1 MMILFLT
8 FVSQS
13 RKQDWNDQDSVLKTR
28 VDAKLFVYQA
38 AAKMKIKSLVSLETD
53 GKTYKKL
60 AMETLTL
67 LFDAAEACLT
77 SVWRK
82 MKVCEELFISLLCG
96 ISEMAVAKG
105 RCLPHGLFVRLK
117 PLVLAVCAQV
127 ILFCGNL
134 FEKHGLG

>member
-13 RKQDWNDQDSVLKTR
+13 RRPDRNDQDSVLKTR
-28 VDAKLFVYQA
+28 VLFVYQA
-38 AAKMKIKSLVSLETD
+38 AAKMKIKCLVSLETD

-77 SVWRK
+77 SVWGE
-82 MKVCEELFISLLCG
+82 MKACEELFISLLSG
-96 ISEMAVAKG
+96 IAEMAVAKG
-105 RCLPHGLFVRLK
+105 RCLLHGLFVRLK

-127 ILFCGNL
+127 ILFYGNS
-134 FEKHGLG
+134 FEKHGLGY

>member
-1 MMILFLT
+1 MMSLFLT

-13 RKQDWNDQDSVLKTR
+13 RRQDRNDQDSVLKTR
-28 VDAKLFVYQA
+28 VLLVYQA
-38 AAKMKIKSLVSLETD
+38 AAKMKIKSLLSLETD
-53 GKTYKKL
+53 GKAYKKR
-60 AMETLTL
+60 AMETFTL

-82 MKVCEELFISLLCG
+82 MKACEELFISLLSG
-96 ISEMAVAKG
+96 IAEMAVAKG

-127 ILFCGNL
+127 ILFCGKSIKKHNL
-134 FEKHGLG
+134 G